1 MSESFD
7 ATWLALREPADAWAR
22 DPALAERLVSLLP
35 KRPHLVDLGA
45 GTGSLFRWLAPRVG
59 GAQAWTLVAGD
70 AALVEEA
77 FDTIARRAEGIGLT
91 VSAPNKRTLL
101 VHAPGGAWRVEGLI
115 ADLADAP
122 DWLPKRGADAVVCSA
137 LLDLVSEDWLED
149 LADVVECPFYAA
161 MTVDGR
167 DRFLPPNPYDGVVAQ
182 GFRRDQRRDKGFDG
196 PALGARATAAAARAF
211 AARGFAVEQA
221 GSPWELGPRR
231 HRELLLELMLGH
243 ADAASAHLR
252 QPRRMEAWT
261 EARSRQWR
269 QHRLRAVIG
278 HRDLLAVPAA
288 G

>member
-1 MSESFD
+1 M
-7 ATWLALREPADAWAR
+7 
-22 DPALAERLVSLLP
+22 
-35 KRPHLVDLGA
+35 
-45 GTGSLFRWLAPRVG
+45 
-59 GAQAWTLVAGD
+59 
-70 AALVEEA
+70 
-77 FDTIARRAEGIGLT
+77 
-91 VSAPNKRTLL
+91 
-101 VHAPGGAWRVEGLI
+101 
-115 ADLADAP
+115 
-122 DWLPKRGADAVVCSA
+122 VCSA

>member
-7 ATWLALREPADAWAR
+7 ATWLALREPADAFAR

-45 GTGSLFRWLAPRVG
+45 GTGSLFRWLAPRIG
-59 GAQAWTLVAGD
+59 GAQAWTLVDSD

-77 FDTIARRAEGIGLT
+77 FDTIARRADSIGLT

-101 VHAPGGAWRVEGLI
+101 VHAPEGAWRVEGLI

-149 LADVVECPFYAA
+149 LADVVECPFYAS

-167 DRFLPPNPYDGVVAQ
+167 DRFLPPHPLDGVVAQ
-182 GFRRDQRRDKGFDG
+182 AFRRDQRRDKGFDG
-196 PALGARATAAAARAF
+196 PALGGGAPAAAARAF
-211 AARGFAVEQA
+211 AARGFSVEQA
-221 GSPWELGPRR
+221 GSAWELGPRR
-231 HRELLLELMLGH
+231 HRELLLELVLGH

-252 QPRRMEAWT
+252 QPRRIEAWT

-269 QHRLRAVIG
+269 QNRLRAVIG
-278 HRDLLAVPAA
+278 HRDLLALPAA

>member
-7 ATWLALREPADAWAR
+7 ATWLALREPADAFAR

-45 GTGSLFRWLAPRVG
+45 GTGSLFRWLAPQIG
-59 GAQAWTLVAGD
+59 GAQAWTLVDSD

-101 VHAPGGAWRVEGLI
+101 VHAPEGAWRVEGLI

-149 LADVVECPFYAA
+149 LADVVECPFYAS
-161 MTVDGR
+161 MTVVGR
-167 DRFLPPNPYDGVVAQ
+167 DRFLPPHPLDGVVAQ
-182 GFRRDQRRDKGFDG
+182 AFRRDQRRDKGFDG
-196 PALGARATAAAARAF
+196 PALGGGAPAAAARAF
-211 AARGFAVEQA
+211 ATRGFAVEQA
-221 GSPWELGPRR
+221 GSAWELGPRR

-252 QPRRMEAWT
+252 QPRRIEAWT

-269 QHRLRAVIG
+269 QNRLRAVIG
-278 HRDLLAVPAA
+278 HRDLLALPAA